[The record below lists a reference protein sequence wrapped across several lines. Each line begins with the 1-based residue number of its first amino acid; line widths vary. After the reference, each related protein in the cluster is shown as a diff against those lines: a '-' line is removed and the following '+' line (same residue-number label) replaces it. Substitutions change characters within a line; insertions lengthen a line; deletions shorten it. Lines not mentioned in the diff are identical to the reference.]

1 MTAAKLRW
9 TSLGV
14 LLFALFLGLGL
25 WVDKRPPWLD
35 VTIADALRGEYTRPF
50 GHVVGVVTNVFG
62 PAMPL
67 VLGGGLVVGVLVRRD
82 QTKLFIK
89 LLALLVVCR
98 FTDSVFK
105 PVFGRQRPRVYPDWS
120 YPSGHVT
127 SVAST
132 GLVTVVLCV
141 WLAPRL
147 VHRVA
152 AIAVAATVVSA
163 ACRIVLGVHW
173 LTDTVGAALA
183 VSGAGLVAAVVLGLL
198 PGPRDGVISDG

>member
-9 TSLGV
+9 TSSGV
-14 LLFALFLGLGL
+14 LLFALFLGLGV
-25 WVDKRPPWLD
+25 WVDKRPLPLD

-67 VLGGGLVVGVLVRRD
+67 VFGAGLVAGLFVRRD
-82 QTKLFIK
+82 QVK
-89 LLALLVVCR
+89 LLLKLIALLAICR
-98 FTDSVFK
+98 VTDSIFK

-127 SVAST
+127 SVASS
-132 GLVTVVLCV
+132 GLVAVVLCV

-147 VHRVA
+147 VRRVA
-152 AIAVAATVVSA
+152 AIAVVATVVSA

-173 LTDTVGAALA
+173 LTDTVGAVLA
-183 VSGAGLVAAVVLGLL
+183 VTGVGLVAAVVLGLL